1 MIKDSQKLKDLFL
14 SIGYTEKEY
23 EKIINNSSLEKY
35 NEETLYQKVE
45 LIYGYL
51 INLKYSP
58 KNIIKMSIKHPK
70 IFEYTIDNITQKI
83 KYLMEL
89 GYKIEDIIK
98 MTITLPQIFS
108 LSLNNITQKIK
119 YLMELGYKIE
129 DIIKMT
135 INHSQIFEY
144 TIDNIT
150 QKIKEVMSLG
160 YTKDEVIKMTI
171 SLPQI
176 YSYSVEKNMKQKIQD
191 LMKLGYTK
199 EEVIKMTI
207 DLPQIYSSSIEN
219 IRGKIEFYDSINMH
233 ELAIIDTKRLMQST
247 ALSYAR
253 YMFYKERGIDININ
267 NYRKIFIGQIQ
278 FKKSYEITNQE
289 LLEMYSYDKY
299 LEETKNGRTI

>member
-1 MIKDSQKLKDLFL
+1 MIKDSQKLKELFL
-14 SIGYTEKEY
+14 SIGYNEEDYK
-23 EKIINNSSLEKY
+23 KIINNSSLEKY

-83 KYLMEL
+83 K
-89 GYKIEDIIK
+89 
-98 MTITLPQIFS
+98 
-108 LSLNNITQKIK
+108 
-119 YLMELGYKIE
+119 
-129 DIIKMT
+129 
-135 INHSQIFEY
+135 
-144 TIDNIT
+144 
-150 QKIKEVMSLG
+150 EVMSLG
-160 YTKDEVIKMTI
+160 YTKEEVIKMTR

-199 EEVIKMTI
+199 EEAIKMTI
-207 DLPQIYSSSIEN
+207 SLPQIYSSSIEN

-267 NYRKIFIGQIQ
+267 NYRKIFTGQKQ
-278 FKKSYEITNQE
+278 FKKSYGITNKE
-289 LLEMYSYDKY
+289 LLEMYDYNKY
-299 LEETKNGRTI
+299 LEEKNNGRTI